1 MAVAINRDTS
11 LAINR
16 INRDASLIY
25 LKEAEVSQWGGEM
38 GGVSLVIPSSIRTF
52 QLAEDETFIRTQ
64 GFSQVAL
71 AQ

>member
-25 LKEAEVSQWGGEM
+25 LEEAEVSQWGGRN
-38 GGVSLVIPSSIRTF
+38 GGSVPGYSLINPDLSIGR
-52 QLAEDETFIRTQ
+52 R
-64 GFSQVAL
+64 
-71 AQ
+71 

>member
-1 MAVAINRDTS
+1 MAVAINRDT
-11 LAINR
+11 
-16 INRDASLIY
+16 SLIY
-25 LKEAEVSQWGGEM
+25 LKEAEVSQWGGGEM

>member
-25 LKEAEVSQWGGEM
+25 LKEAEVSQWGGAKWGECPWLFPHQSGPFNWPKM
-38 GGVSLVIPSSIRTF
+38 KLSFGLKDFRR
-52 QLAEDETFIRTQ
+52 LR
-64 GFSQVAL
+64 
-71 AQ
+71 